1 MKRDQSRYINA
12 ILDTTEK
19 FCSGCYR
26 FRATKEGK
34 WKVAVSG
41 NTKRWICINCYN
53 KITRR

>member
-53 KITRR
+53 NITRR

>member
-12 ILDTTEK
+12 ILNVAEK

-26 FRATKEGK
+26 FRITKGGK

-41 NTKRWICINCYN
+41 KTRRWICINCYN